1 MKKIW
6 FFLSFALLLSSC
18 NFPLS
23 QDAGFDE
30 RVGTQAALAF
40 TQTAIQEQNAVPTVT
55 LQPSSSAPTLTPTS
69 DHANPKDDLGSAAWT
84 DSINNGSGFGL
95 GSDVETIDGTNA
107 SVWVEN
113 GAFHM
118 YRSTA
123 SGGYIWYCSYPNI
136 SDFYLEA
143 KFTVQNCNGEDEYGL
158 TFRKPDFGDKTGYYF
173 AVRCDGTFNLMR
185 WTNSGFTLLG
195 EWTASDLLQS
205 GSDSVNTLGVWA
217 EGDHFKLYINDQFA
231 AEYTDSSPMLSGY
244 FGLFS
249 NPQQTAGLTIL
260 MDEVSY
266 WNLP

>member
-1 MKKIW
+1 MKKILL
-6 FFLSFALLLSSC
+6 FLFLLILMSSC

-23 QDAGFDE
+23 QEDNFNE

-40 TQTAIQEQNAVPTVT
+40 TQTAIQNQNTIPTITLQPTSSMPTVT
-55 LQPSSSAPTLTPTS
+55 PSSE
-69 DHANPKDDLGSAAWT
+69 HANPKDDLGNAAWT

-95 GSDVETIDGTNA
+95 GSDVETIEGTNA

-118 YRSTA
+118 PRSTA

-143 KFTVQNCNGEDEYGL
+143 KFTVQNCNGSDEYGL

-173 AVRCDGTFNLMR
+173 AVKCDGTFNLMR
-185 WTNSGFTLLG
+185 WTNAGFTLLG
-195 EWTASDLLQS
+195 EWTTSTLLNT
-205 GSDSVNTLGVWA
+205 GDDSVNILGVWA

-231 AEYTDSSPMLSGY
+231 AEYTDDSPMLSGY

-249 NPQQTAGLTIL
+249 NPLQTSGLTIL